1 MKILFLGVQFEP
13 EVTGAA
19 PLNTDL
25 CRYLQEQGHE
35 VTAVVGFPSYPQWEV
50 YEGYRGRWY
59 AEEDH
64 DGVRVLRVWQY
75 VPRTPTAVRR
85 ILFDTTVAITSV
97 LAALRTRR
105 PDVILAVSTPL
116 QMGLSAAILGTLW
129 RRPFVFHM
137 QDLLPESATE
147 VGMVNNRR
155 VVGLIH
161 RLADAIYSRAA
172 TVSTIGHGILDALR
186 RRGVPEEKLAYLPN
200 WVDLDRF
207 PVASDEQ
214 GRAWRAQHGI
224 GADQFVVMY
233 IGSFGFKQDMV
244 TVVRAAAHL
253 TDRPDVQV
261 VLVGDGADHPRVRE
275 VAAELDLP
283 NLRLLP
289 VQPRDDLPAM
299 SAAADVFV
307 LHQKREVVDMVVP
320 SKLLTY
326 GAAGKPIVLAGH
338 PDSQGARLVS
348 EADAGPVVEPE
359 SPRALAEAIGALH
372 DDPAA
377 RRRCGANA
385 RRFVAANFDRS
396 QVLPR
401 LAEVVT
407 TAAGAAPPRACPL
420 AGDEA
425 AV

>member
-1 MKILFLGVQFEP
+1 VKILFLGVQFEP

-25 CRYLQEQGHE
+25 CRYLRDQGHD
-35 VTAVVGFPSYPQWEV
+35 VTAVVGFPSYPQWSV
-50 YEGYRGRWY
+50 YPGYRGRWY
-59 AEEDH
+59 MEEDH
-64 DGVRVLRVWQY
+64 DGVRVVRVWQY
-75 VPRTPTAVRR
+75 VPRIPTAVRR
-85 ILFDTTVAITSV
+85 VLFDTTVAITSV
-97 LAALRTRR
+97 LAALRKGR

-116 QMGLSAAILGTLW
+116 QMGLSAAVLGMIW
-129 RRPFVFHM
+129 RRPFVFHL

-147 VGMVNNRR
+147 VGMVKNRR

-161 RLADAIYSRAA
+161 RLADAIYSRAT

-186 RRGVPEEKLAYLPN
+186 RRGVPEGKLAYLPN

-207 PVASDEQ
+207 PIASQEQ
-214 GRAWRAQHGI
+214 GQAWRRQHGV
-224 GADQFVVMY
+224 DPDKFVVMY
-233 IGSFGFKQDMV
+233 IGNFGFKQDMV

-253 TDRPDVQV
+253 TDRPDVEL
-261 VLVGDGADHPRVRE
+261 VLIGDGADHPGVRAA
-275 VAAELDLP
+275 AAELDLP

-289 VQPRDDLPAM
+289 VQPSGDLPAM

-348 EADAGPVVEPE
+348 EAGAGPVVEPE
-359 SPRALAEAIGALH
+359 SPTALAAAIGALL

-385 RRFVAANFDRS
+385 RRFVEANFDRS
-396 QVLPR
+396 AVLPR
-401 LAEVVT
+401 LAEIMT
-407 TAAGAAPPRACPL
+407 AAAGAPAPRICPRAR
-420 AGDEA
+420 DEA